1 MDEQLAL
8 EACQCLWEAVLEK
21 IEAEPSCQFAKFRE
35 QYGSIPLRH
44 AMRQQPILEACS
56 SGWRNL
62 TEEQRQALLP
72 FDYEY
77 CPIFLDK
84 CLTISND
91 SISLRPDWETSLKA
105 TIPPRTLVQ
114 SHYLKNMLAPLYQTE
129 GGYPIVCDSTP
140 LPTFIVLD
148 CKSGALFAK
157 NFSDYELYDPEAY
170 ALGEVKNVGELR
182 FEVDSRLSMGAFNQ
196 LMAEIKPMAQQVV
209 DGFTRTF
216 DGDDLVENFTAEAE
230 KAQAQIAE
238 ACNRRCAD
246 PKNLDSVCPVDELCA
261 GKPLAEVWPS
271 DVSVEDA
278 ARALLSQV
286 DTTKVRLIGRPSDL
300 VDCLLNVA
308 ERDFREEKGA
318 SLCQVHKQAL
328 VDRGLVEQS
337 EMDAV
342 EPKAEQHRRRP
353 KM

>member
-35 QYGSIPLRH
+35 QYGAIPLRH

-77 CPIFLDK
+77 CPRFLDK

-105 TIPPRTLVQ
+105 TIPSRTLVQ
-114 SHYLKNMLAPLYQTE
+114 CHYVKNTLAPLYQPE
-129 GGYPIVCDSTP
+129 AGYPIVRDSTP

-148 CKSGALFAK
+148 CKTGALFAK
-157 NFSDYELYDPEAY
+157 NIPDYELDDCEARS
-170 ALGEVKNVGELR
+170 LGEVKKVGELL
-182 FEVDSRLSMGAFNQ
+182 FDVDPRLSLGAFNK

-209 DGFTRTF
+209 DGFTTKF
-216 DGDDLVENFTAEAE
+216 EGDDLVENFTAEAE

-278 ARALLSQV
+278 ARVLLSQV

-328 VDRGLVEQS
+328 IDRGLVEQS
-337 EMDAV
+337 ELDAV